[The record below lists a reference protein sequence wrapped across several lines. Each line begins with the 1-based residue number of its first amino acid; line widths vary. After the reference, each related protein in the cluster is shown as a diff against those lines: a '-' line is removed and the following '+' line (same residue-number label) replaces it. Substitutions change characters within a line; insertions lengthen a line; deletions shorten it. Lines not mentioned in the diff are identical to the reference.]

1 MKKKLGAYI
10 TLGAIALIA
19 AAILVM
25 YLVPV
30 SYMPAM
36 SKPINITVYQT
47 STKYGTFSP
56 ESGTEN
62 YNKVYDAYNQS
73 FGQNFLSALF
83 AGQTKAASSQNAS
96 GQLSTTTSAPS
107 YSTYLVLNF
116 NAQKITV
123 NGHKQN
129 VSVDQVIV
137 QVQNTTTF
145 ADVKV
150 YFKQAG
156 TTGTTTYYYMTTLAK
171 QAALYELIT
180 NLSIPE

>member
-10 TLGAIALIA
+10 TLGAVALIA
-19 AAILVM
+19 VAILVM
-25 YLVPV
+25 YLMPV

-36 SKPINITVYQT
+36 SKPTNITVYQT

-56 ESGTEN
+56 ESGVEN
-62 YNKVYDAYNQS
+62 YNKIYDAYTKS

-83 AGQTKAASSQNAS
+83 AGQTTVAANQKAG
-96 GQLSTTTSAPS
+96 GQLSTTTTAPS
-107 YSTYLVLNF
+107 YSTYITVNF
-116 NAQKITV
+116 DAQKITV
-123 NGHKQN
+123 NGQKQN

-145 ADVKV
+145 TDVKV

-156 TTGTTTYYYMTTLAK
+156 TSGTTTYYYMTTLAK